1 MFKNL
6 NRTYVQLILDLIYS
20 TCPFLGAWEVDFDME
35 IWMQKVNRER
45 N

>member
-6 NRTYVQLILDLIYS
+6 NSIYVQLILDLIYS
-20 TCPFLGAWEVDFDME
+20 IRPFLGAWEFDFDME
-35 IWMQKVNRER
+35 IWMQEVNRER